1 MSTTKKPKT
10 TKAQLQR
17 KVLELEAQLASTY
30 HFAAATLPK
39 CGDVLMASGVL
50 VQLSGLG
57 GRELVVPFVIKDGLS
72 ASTIAAL
79 HADILRSYDLAT
91 MFKPKSI
98 T

>member
-1 MSTTKKPKT
+1 MSTTKKSKT

-30 HFAAATLPK
+30 HFAAATLPT
-39 CGDVLMASGVL
+39 CGEALMASGVL
-50 VQLSGLG
+50 VQLTALG
-57 GRELVVPFVIKDGLS
+57 GRELVIPFVVKDGLS

-79 HADILRSYDLAT
+79 HADILRSYELAT

-98 T
+98 